1 MSTTPLRRE
10 IDGTLYELE
19 LWDTDTAL
27 DWQQRLMQLGLDS
40 VGQMLSDTPEGATID
55 DSRLATVARTLTRKL
70 QDQPVPQLL
79 KGMLS
84 HVWIITS
91 VQGKEARQ
99 RLTDPGTWKTAF
111 AGKLLTAHKL
121 AWWVLEVNLKDFIDA
136 ARSYVADLQQLWQS
150 VSKLM
155 PGAGSNESD
164 AAVEGSSAT
173 PAPSSP

>member
-10 IDGTLYELE
+10 IDGQLYELE

-27 DWQQRLMQLGLDS
+27 EWQQRLLQLGLDS
-40 VGQMLSDTPEGATID
+40 VGQMLSDIPEGATLD
-55 DSRLATVARTLTRKL
+55 EQRLAVVARTLTRKL

-79 KGMLS
+79 KGLLS
-84 HVWIITS
+84 HAWIITS

-99 RLTDPGTWKTAF
+99 KLTDPGTWKMAF

-121 AWWVLEVNLKDFIDA
+121 AWWVLEVNLADFIDA
-136 ARSYVADLQQLWQS
+136 ARSYVADLQLLWRS
-150 VSKLM
+150 VSRLM
-155 PGAGSNESD
+155 PGAGSSES
-164 AAVEGSSAT
+164 AAASEASEQ